1 MTALKEMRISK
12 QITQQ
17 EAARRLGIS
26 LRSYIM
32 YENDAAKENTIK
44 YRFLLQEL
52 QKINAVDEEHGILT
66 TEQIRMCCKEIL
78 DAYQVEYCYLFGSYA
93 KGKATEQSDVDLLIS
108 TKEKGL
114 RFYEIAE
121 RLRESLH
128 KKVDLLDVK
137 QLVNNETLIDEM
149 LKEGI
154 KIYAGFVRGN
164 GLWKKNV

>member
-32 YENDAAKENTIK
+32 YENDATKENTIK
-44 YRFLLQEL
+44 YRFLMQEL

-93 KGKATEQSDVDLLIS
+93 KGKATGQSDVDLLIS
-108 TKEKGL
+108 TKETGL

-128 KKVDLLDVK
+128 KKVDLLDMK
-137 QLVNNETLIDEM
+137 QLVNNETLIHEM
-149 LKEGI
+149 LKDGI
-154 KIYAGFVRGN
+154 KVYG
-164 GLWKKNV
+164 

>member
-32 YENDAAKENTIK
+32 YENDATKENTIK
-44 YRFLLQEL
+44 YRFLMQEL

-108 TKEKGL
+108 TKETGL

-154 KIYAGFVRGN
+154 KIYG
-164 GLWKKNV
+164 

>member
-44 YRFLLQEL
+44 YRFLMQEL

-108 TKEKGL
+108 TKETGL
-114 RFYEIAE
+114 RFYEIVE

-154 KIYAGFVRGN
+154 KIYG
-164 GLWKKNV
+164 

>member
-1 MTALKEMRISK
+1 MTALKEIRISK

-32 YENDAAKENTIK
+32 YENDATKENTIK

-108 TKEKGL
+108 TKETGL

-121 RLRESLH
+121 RLRECLH

-154 KIYAGFVRGN
+154 KIYG
-164 GLWKKNV
+164 

>member
-108 TKEKGL
+108 TNETGL

-154 KIYAGFVRGN
+154 KIYG
-164 GLWKKNV
+164 

>member
-1 MTALKEMRISK
+1 MTALKEIRISK

-44 YRFLLQEL
+44 YRFLMQEL

-108 TKEKGL
+108 TKETGL

-154 KIYAGFVRGN
+154 KIYG
-164 GLWKKNV
+164 

>member
-108 TKEKGL
+108 TKETGL

-121 RLRESLH
+121 RLRESLR

-154 KIYAGFVRGN
+154 KIYG
-164 GLWKKNV
+164 

>member
-32 YENDAAKENTIK
+32 YENDATKENTIK
-44 YRFLLQEL
+44 YRFLMQEL

-93 KGKATEQSDVDLLIS
+93 KGRATEQSDVDLLIS
-108 TKEKGL
+108 TKETGL
-114 RFYEIAE
+114 CFYEIAE

-154 KIYAGFVRGN
+154 KIYG
-164 GLWKKNV
+164 

>member
-108 TKEKGL
+108 TKETGL

-128 KKVDLLDVK
+128 KKVDLLDMK
-137 QLVNNETLIDEM
+137 QLVNNETLIHEM
-149 LKEGI
+149 LKDGI
-154 KIYAGFVRGN
+154 KVYG
-164 GLWKKNV
+164 

>member
-32 YENDAAKENTIK
+32 YENDATKENTIK
-44 YRFLLQEL
+44 YRFLMQEL

-164 GLWKKNV
+164 SL

>member
-44 YRFLLQEL
+44 YRFLMQEL

-154 KIYAGFVRGN
+154 KIYG
-164 GLWKKNV
+164 

>member
-108 TKEKGL
+108 TKETGL

-128 KKVDLLDVK
+128 KKVDLLDMK

-154 KIYAGFVRGN
+154 KIYG
-164 GLWKKNV
+164 

>member
-1 MTALKEMRISK
+1 MTALKEMRITK
-12 QITQQ
+12 KLTQQ

-32 YENDAAKENTIK
+32 YENDTEKEKTIK

-52 QKINAVDEEHGILT
+52 QKMDTVDEEHGILT
-66 TEQIRMCCKEIL
+66 TEQIEKCCKEVL
-78 DAYQVEYCYLFGSYA
+78 EAYQVEYCYLFGSYA

-108 TKEKGL
+108 TKETGL

-128 KKVDLLDVK
+128 KKVDLLDMK
-137 QLVNNETLIDEM
+137 QLVNNETLIHEM
-149 LKEGI
+149 LKDGI
-154 KIYAGFVRGN
+154 KVYG
-164 GLWKKNV
+164 

>member
-32 YENDAAKENTIK
+32 YENDATKENTIK
-44 YRFLLQEL
+44 YRFLMQEL

-93 KGKATEQSDVDLLIS
+93 KGKATGQSDVDLLIS
-108 TKEKGL
+108 TKETGL

-154 KIYAGFVRGN
+154 KIYG
-164 GLWKKNV
+164 

>member
-32 YENDAAKENTIK
+32 YENDATKENTIK
-44 YRFLLQEL
+44 YRFLMQEL

-108 TKEKGL
+108 TKETGL

-121 RLRESLH
+121 RLRECLH

-154 KIYAGFVRGN
+154 KIYG
-164 GLWKKNV
+164 

>member
-44 YRFLLQEL
+44 YRFLMQEL

-78 DAYQVEYCYLFGSYA
+78 DAYQVKYCYLFGSYA

-108 TKEKGL
+108 TKETGL

-154 KIYAGFVRGN
+154 KIYG
-164 GLWKKNV
+164 

>member
-52 QKINAVDEEHGILT
+52 QKINAVDEEHGIH
-66 TEQIRMCCKEIL
+66 
-78 DAYQVEYCYLFGSYA
+78 AYQVEYCYLFGSYA

-154 KIYAGFVRGN
+154 KIYG
-164 GLWKKNV
+164 

>member
-1 MTALKEMRISK
+1 MTALKEVRITK

-44 YRFLLQEL
+44 YRFLMQEL

-154 KIYAGFVRGN
+154 KIYG
-164 GLWKKNV
+164 

>member
-26 LRSYIM
+26 LRSYII
-32 YENDAAKENTIK
+32 YENDATKENTIK
-44 YRFLLQEL
+44 YRFLMQEL

-154 KIYAGFVRGN
+154 KIYG
-164 GLWKKNV
+164 

>member
-32 YENDAAKENTIK
+32 YENDATKENTIK
-44 YRFLLQEL
+44 YRFLMQEL

-149 LKEGI
+149 HKEGI
-154 KIYAGFVRGN
+154 KIYG
-164 GLWKKNV
+164 

>member
-66 TEQIRMCCKEIL
+66 AEQIRKCCKVIL

-93 KGKATEQSDVDLLIS
+93 KGKETEQSDVDLLIS
-108 TKEKGL
+108 TKETGL

-154 KIYAGFVRGN
+154 KIYG
-164 GLWKKNV
+164 

>member
-108 TKEKGL
+108 TKETGL

-121 RLRESLH
+121 RLRESLR

-137 QLVNNETLIDEM
+137 QLVNNETLIDEV

-154 KIYAGFVRGN
+154 KIYG
-164 GLWKKNV
+164 

>member
-44 YRFLLQEL
+44 YRFLMQEL

-108 TKEKGL
+108 TRETGL

-154 KIYAGFVRGN
+154 KIYG
-164 GLWKKNV
+164 

>member
-44 YRFLLQEL
+44 YRFLMQEL

-93 KGKATEQSDVDLLIS
+93 KGKETEQSDVDLLIS
-108 TKEKGL
+108 TKETGL

-154 KIYAGFVRGN
+154 KIYG
-164 GLWKKNV
+164 